1 MSRAFVKE
9 TETVEELPDRLVSE
23 HPNYVTPTGLALI
36 EQQLQEFQVKFA
48 RAQNGGDR
56 GELASIARDLRY
68 WESRR
73 ATAMLVPLPNDVA
86 AVRFGNI
93 VTIERDDGRTLTYQ
107 IAGEDEADP
116 TKGSLSYASPL
127 ARALL
132 GKAVGETVIAGDG
145 QAEIVEIAKPE
156 SSPQRSED

>member
-9 TETVEELPDRLVSE
+9 TETVEDLPDRLVSE

-48 RAQNGGDR
+48 QAQNECDR

-107 IAGEDEADP
+107 IVGEDEADP
-116 TKGSLSYASPL
+116 TKGSLSQASPL

-145 QAEIVEIAKPE
+145 QAEIIEIAKPT
-156 SSPQRSED
+156 SPPGAP

>member
-9 TETVEELPDRLVSE
+9 TETVEDLPDRLVSE
-23 HPNYVTPTGLALI
+23 YPNYVTPTGLALI

-48 RAQNGGDR
+48 QAQNDGDR
-56 GELASIARDLRY
+56 GVLASIARELRY

-73 ATAMLVPLPNDVA
+73 ATAVLVPLPNDVA

-93 VTIERDDGRTLTYQ
+93 VTIKRDDGRKLMYQ
-107 IAGEDEADP
+107 IVGEDEADP
-116 TKGSLSYASPL
+116 TKGSLSHTSPL

-132 GKAVGETVIAGDG
+132 GKAVGQTVTAGDG
-145 QAEIVEIAKPE
+145 HADIIEIAKPT
-156 SSPQRSED
+156 SPPGAP